1 MAEPKSHP
9 TVRVGWLQLL
19 NEKAPL
25 PESSTEPPPA
35 MSIPK

>member
-25 PESSTEPPPA
+25 SELSTALPPA
-35 MSIPK
+35 KSIPK